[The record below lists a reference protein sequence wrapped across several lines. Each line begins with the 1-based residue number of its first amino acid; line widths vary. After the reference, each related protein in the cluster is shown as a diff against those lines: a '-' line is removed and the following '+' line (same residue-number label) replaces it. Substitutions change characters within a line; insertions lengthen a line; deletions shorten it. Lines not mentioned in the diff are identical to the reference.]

1 MADNDPKVLSR
12 RSANGVRDRQTS
24 VRQADQHLPRVCCR
38 SGAVETNPD
47 ASTDIYF
54 RPTVP
59 EGQQRRPAHDGAGRG
74 GWIILL
80 LYSPNKSAFD
90 RTCRPSEIQ
99 PISWTK

>member
-24 VRQADQHLPRVCCR
+24 VRQADQHLPRLCCP

-54 RPTVP
+54 GPTVRKANSNGWP
-59 EGQQRRPAHDGAGRG
+59 TTVPGRG

-80 LYSPNKSAFD
+80 LYSPYKSAFD

>member
-1 MADNDPKVLSR
+1 MADNDPKVLST

-24 VRQADQHLPRVCCR
+24 VRQADQHLPRLCCR

-54 RPTVP
+54 GPTVP
-59 EGQQRRPAHDGAGRG
+59 EGQQQQLAHDSAGARRMDHSS
-74 GWIILL
+74 
-80 LYSPNKSAFD
+80 LYSPYQSAFD